1 MAGMKRLAL
10 LVGLV
15 VVLAGCGGTS
25 KSGGSKTVAASS
37 GGGGGGQTIQV
48 KEMEYKLTP
57 SSFTVAKTGTVTFQV
72 KNAGTIGHA
81 LEVEGN
87 GVEEKTSTISPGSSA
102 KLTVDLSKNGT
113 YEVYCPIDGHR
124 AMGMQ
129 AKLVVGGA
137 SAGGGGTT
145 TNGTTTNGTT
155 STKSSGG
162 YGY

>member
-10 LVGLV
+10 LAGLV
-15 VVLAGCGGTS
+15 VVLAGCGGS
-25 KSGGSKTVAASS
+25 SGGSKTVAASS

-48 KEMEYKLTP
+48 KESEYKLTP
-57 SSFTVAKTGTVTFQV
+57 SSFTVSKPGTVTFEV
-72 KNAGTIGHA
+72 TNAGQTDHA

-87 GVEEKTSTISPGSSA
+87 GVEEETETISPGSSA

-124 AMGMQ
+124 DMGME
-129 AKLVVGGA
+129 AKLVVGGG

-145 TNGTTTNGTT
+145 TTTPTT
-155 STKSSGG
+155 STKTSTG

>member
-1 MAGMKRLAL
+1 MAGMTRLAL
-10 LVGLV
+10 LAGLV
-15 VVLAGCGGTS
+15 VVLAGCGGS
-25 KSGGSKTVAASS
+25 SSGSKTVTAAGG

-48 KEMEYKLTP
+48 KESEYKLTP
-57 SSFTVAKTGTVTFQV
+57 SSFTVAKPGKVTFEV
-72 KNAGTIGHA
+72 TNAGQTDHA

-87 GVEEKTSTISPGSSA
+87 GVEEETETISPGSSA

-124 AMGMQ
+124 DMGME
-129 AKLVVGGA
+129 AKLVVGSG

-145 TNGTTTNGTT
+145 TNEDKT
-155 STKSSGG
+155 STSSGGG